1 MDAQEI
7 RRWHSIFKR
16 DDELFEI
23 RILGDR
29 TWSGYFYDVEKAI
42 KALEP
47 YDNANIYYSINEVK
61 SACAS
66 RDQFNCFRQVKG
78 TATSK
83 QDIEHRWWLPIDVDC
98 ERPSGVSS
106 TDAEKA
112 KAHKKAQDV
121 FVFLRKNGFAEPV
134 VCDSSSGYHILY
146 PIDMDNTQE
155 SEVVCEYFKKLFNT
169 ILTFLR
175 VIQIGRAHV

>member
-29 TWSGYFYDVEKAI
+29 TWSGYFYDIETAI
-42 KALEP
+42 EALKP
-47 YDNANIYYSINEVK
+47 FDNANIYYSINEVK
-61 SACAS
+61 KACAS
-66 RDQFNCFRQVKG
+66 RDQFNCFKQVKG

-106 TDAEKA
+106 TNEEKA
-112 KAHKKAQDV
+112 KAH
-121 FVFLRKNGFAEPV
+121 
-134 VCDSSSGYHILY
+134 
-146 PIDMDNTQE
+146 
-155 SEVVCEYFKKLFNT
+155 
-169 ILTFLR
+169 
-175 VIQIGRAHV
+175 